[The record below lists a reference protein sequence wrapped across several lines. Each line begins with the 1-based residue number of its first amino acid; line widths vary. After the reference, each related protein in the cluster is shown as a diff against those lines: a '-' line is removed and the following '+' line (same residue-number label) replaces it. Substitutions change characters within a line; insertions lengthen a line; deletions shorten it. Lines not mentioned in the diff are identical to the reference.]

1 MNLEQLMGRYF
12 RLKQE
17 LSMAY
22 SAHPWQTG
30 RIDRLTTELASTE
43 RDIVARESAVPRS
56 EGAFQQ
62 AA

>member
-12 RLKQE
+12 RLRQE
-17 LSMAY
+17 LSIAY
-22 SAHPWQTG
+22 NAHPWQTG

-43 RDIVARESAVPRS
+43 RDIVARQSVVQCPLAV
-56 EGAFQQ
+56 FQQ

>member
-17 LSMAY
+17 LAIVSQAQ
-22 SAHPWQTG
+22 PWHKG
-30 RIDRLTTELASTE
+30 RINRLADELAAVEREITALQPTTPPATSTL
-43 RDIVARESAVPRS
+43 PR
-56 EGAFQQ
+56 